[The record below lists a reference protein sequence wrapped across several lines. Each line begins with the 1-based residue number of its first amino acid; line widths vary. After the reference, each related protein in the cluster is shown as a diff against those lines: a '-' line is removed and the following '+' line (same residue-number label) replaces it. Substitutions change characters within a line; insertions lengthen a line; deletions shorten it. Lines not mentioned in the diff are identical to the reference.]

1 MTGYLI
7 RRVLLLIPVF
17 FIVTTT
23 VFVFMRLTPG
33 DPVQVEFGL
42 EATPEILEAKRE
54 ELGLN
59 RPIVVQYL
67 DWVNRMLHGDFGRSL
82 RAREP
87 VGDLILE
94 RIPATLELMVLA
106 FALGLMIAIPWG
118 ILAAIYRHS
127 WFATATTVITYASI
141 AVPGFFFSSMLVFL
155 FTYKFRIFETPR
167 YVPFFED
174 PITNLSMI
182 ILPVI
187 ALAHTT
193 TAFYTRFIR
202 SSVLDV
208 LGQDYIRTARAKGLH
223 EFKVVFRHALR
234 NALIPSI
241 TLIGLTIAT
250 LWGGAIVTERI
261 FNWPGMG
268 RLAYTALLNRDY
280 PVTQAFVVLSV
291 FSVMAGTLLVDIA
304 YTFVDPRISHVR
316 RK

>member
-1 MTGYLI
+1 M
-7 RRVLLLIPVF
+7 
-17 FIVTTT
+17 FIVTVV

-42 EATPEILEAKRE
+42 ETTPELLDAKRE

-59 RPIVVQYL
+59 RPIVVQYV
-67 DWVNRMLHGDFGRSL
+67 DWVGRMARGDFGRSI

-87 VGDLILE
+87 VSDLIKE
-94 RIPATLELMVLA
+94 RLPATLQLAGLA
-106 FALGLMIAIPWG
+106 FALGLLIAVPWG

-127 WFATATTVITYASI
+127 WFASATTVITYASI

-167 YVPFFED
+167 YVPFVED
-174 PITNLSMI
+174 PITNLTNI

-187 ALAHTT
+187 ALSHTT
-193 TAFYTRFIR
+193 VAFYTRFIR

-208 LGQDYIRTARAKGLH
+208 LGQDYIRTARAKGLP
-223 EFKVVFRHALR
+223 EFSVVFRHALR
-234 NALIPSI
+234 NALIPSV
-241 TLIGLTIAT
+241 TLIGLTVAS

-268 RLAYTALLNRDY
+268 RLAFTALFNRDY
-280 PVTQAFVVLSV
+280 PVTQAIVVLSV

-304 YTFVDPRISHVR
+304 YTFVDPRISHVG

>member
-17 FIVTTT
+17 FIVTSV
-23 VFVFMRLTPG
+23 VFVMMRLTPG

-42 EATPEILEAKRE
+42 EVTPELLEAKRA
-54 ELGLN
+54 ELGLD

-67 DWVNRMLHGDFGRSL
+67 DWVGRMLQGDFGRSL

-87 VGDLILE
+87 VGDLIKE
-94 RIPATLELMVLA
+94 RLPATLELAVLA
-106 FALGLMIAIPWG
+106 FAVGLAVAVPWG
-118 ILAAIYRHS
+118 IFAAIHRHS
-127 WFATATTVITYASI
+127 RFATATTIITYASI

-155 FTYKFRIFETPR
+155 FTYKFRVFETPR

-174 PITNLSMI
+174 PLTNLTNI

-187 ALAHTT
+187 ALSHTT

-208 LGQDYIRTARAKGLH
+208 LGQDYIRTARAKGLR
-223 EFKVVFRHALR
+223 EFNVVFRHALR
-234 NALIPSI
+234 NALIPSV
-241 TLIGLTIAT
+241 TLIGLTIPT
-250 LWGGAIVTERI
+250 LWGGAIITERI

-268 RLAYTALLNRDY
+268 RLAFTALFNRDY
-280 PVTQAFVVLSV
+280 PVTQAIVVLSV